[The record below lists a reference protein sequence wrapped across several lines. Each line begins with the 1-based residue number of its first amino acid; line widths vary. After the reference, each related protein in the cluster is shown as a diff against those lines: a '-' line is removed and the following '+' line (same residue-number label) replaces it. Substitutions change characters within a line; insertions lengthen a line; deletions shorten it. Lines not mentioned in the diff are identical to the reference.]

1 MRGAV
6 PIIPGDDETDVAAST
21 RRAPTGLLPLIGAAI
36 IAMVIANNVGN
47 MMWAKWIE
55 DQPIALLAL
64 NSSNKY
70 LLGTS
75 VNAAFWPYTIVAT
88 LRLLAPDPLFY
99 ALGFLYGPQALHW
112 AKRVFPGIDPIVE
125 QFEED
130 ATGFKKALNALVFIA
145 PNNPVCLFAGVAAM
159 PIRRFLVL
167 NITGTIGRVILF
179 RLIGL
184 ALRDQIESV
193 LETVARY
200 QGWFM
205 RISIL
210 LVVFYLAWQLLGQK
224 GLVGG
229 VETLGEELGGDSSS
243 DE

>member
-6 PIIPGDDETDVAAST
+6 PIVPGDDETSVSAP
-21 RRAPTGLLPLIGAAI
+21 RRTPTGLLPLIGAAI
-36 IAMVIANNVGN
+36 IALVIANNVGN

-55 DQPIALLAL
+55 DNPIALLAL

-75 VNAAFWPYTIVAT
+75 VVTSFWPYTIVAT

-99 ALGFLYGPQALHW
+99 ALGFLWGPQALHW
-112 AKRVFPGIDPIVE
+112 AKRVFPGIDPVID
-125 QFEED
+125 QFEDD
-130 ATGFKKALNALVFIA
+130 ATGFKKALGPLVFIA
-145 PNNPVCLFAGVAAM
+145 PNNPVCLLAGVAAM
-159 PIRRFLVL
+159 PIRRFMIL
-167 NITGTIGRVILF
+167 NITGTIGRIILF

-193 LETVARY
+193 LQTVARY

-210 LVVFYLAWQLLGQK
+210 LVLGYLAWQVFGRR

-229 VETLGEELGGDSSS
+229 VESLGEELGDGS
-243 DE
+243 DDQN

>member
-6 PIIPGDDETDVAAST
+6 PIVPGDDDTTADRSI
-21 RRAPTGLLPLIGAAI
+21 RRTPTGLLPLIGAAI
-36 IAMVIANNVGN
+36 IALVVANNVGN
-47 MMWAKWIE
+47 MMWAKWIH
-55 DQPIALLAL
+55 DNPIALLAL

-75 VNAAFWPYTIVAT
+75 VVTDFWPYSVVST

-112 AKRVFPGIDPIVE
+112 AKRVFPGIDPVID
-125 QFEED
+125 QFEDES
-130 ATGFKKALNALVFIA
+130 TGFKKALGPLVFIA
-145 PNNPVCLFAGVAAM
+145 PNNPVCLLAGVAAM
-159 PIRRFLVL
+159 PIRRFMLL

-205 RISIL
+205 RVSIL
-210 LVVFYLAWQLLGQK
+210 LVIAYLAWQVLGRR

-229 VETLGEELGGDSSS
+229 VEALGEELGDDLS
-243 DE
+243 DR

>member
-6 PIIPGDDETDVAAST
+6 PIVPGDDETPVRVPS
-21 RRAPTGLLPLIGAAI
+21 RRTPTGLLPLIGAAI
-36 IAMVIANNVGN
+36 IALVVANNVGN
-47 MMWAKWIE
+47 MMWAKWIH
-55 DQPIALLAL
+55 DNPIALLAL

-75 VNAAFWPYTIVAT
+75 VVTDFWPYSVVST

-99 ALGFLYGPQALHW
+99 ALGFLYGPQALRW
-112 AKRVFPGIDPIVE
+112 AKRVFPGIDPVVD

-130 ATGFKKALNALVFIA
+130 STGIKKALNPLVFIA
-145 PNNPVCLFAGVAAM
+145 PNNPICLFAGVAAM
-159 PIRRFLVL
+159 PLRRFIAL
-167 NITGTIGRVILF
+167 NVTGTIGRVVLF
-179 RLIGL
+179 RLVGL

-193 LETVARY
+193 LDTIARY
-200 QGWFM
+200 QGWLM

-210 LVVFYLAWQLLGQK
+210 FVIVYLAWQIFGQR

-229 VETLGEELGGDSSS
+229 VESLGEELGGEAVED
-243 DE
+243 